1 MYSGDDIKG
10 IWPKFDPYFCQLYE
24 RASSTHQDYVS
35 PSCFSD
41 LVIVKQYD
49 ESSIAQELI
58 SDQDFFC
65 RHHLN
70 EKKLLLTLR
79 RNDLP
84 TAIKYDSNTCICT
97 RPYDPLDTSSYMHF
111 CPRPSCRKA
120 YHESCLVSSNSYLP
134 ETSSYRKL
142 LLLSSPHDDDKEYD
156 PIPRPTK
163 RRKTQDTAS
172 TSGKIVAR
180 DVDFDAAIKKLDD
193 ELVDIAVSPAVKG
206 RKLNLGY
213 INGNIEQ
220 VCKAREMVYEML
232 QDQREKDDWRGELDM
247 GLARKG
253 KAAMEKVKKARKK
266 GLGKKKYMFC
276 CPGCGSA
283 I

>member
-1 MYSGDDIKG
+1 M
-10 IWPKFDPYFCQLYE
+10 
-24 RASSTHQDYVS
+24 
-35 PSCFSD
+35 
-41 LVIVKQYD
+41 
-49 ESSIAQELI
+49 
-58 SDQDFFC
+58 
-65 RHHLN
+65 
-70 EKKLLLTLR
+70 
-79 RNDLP
+79 
-84 TAIKYDSNTCICT
+84 
-97 RPYDPLDTSSYMHF
+97 
-111 CPRPSCRKA
+111 
-120 YHESCLVSSNSYLP
+120 
-134 ETSSYRKL
+134 
-142 LLLSSPHDDDKEYD
+142 
-156 PIPRPTK
+156 
-163 RRKTQDTAS
+163 
-172 TSGKIVAR
+172 AR